1 MRITSL
7 SHKRR
12 VLIFYTKTAKMCQ
25 DIDKVVGRCEMTM
38 TEKDGF
44 TVYGR
49 QQLSLPVLLSVPH
62 AGRDY
67 PEIVFQSLRL
77 PRESLIRLEDRY
89 ADLLLRASVGSGIP
103 AIVAHKARAWIDLNR
118 DERDLDVEMVR
129 SANAADYPA
138 PGLKQR
144 GGLGLVPRRLAGDG
158 DIWKCQFEMAD
169 INTRIES
176 YHRPYHAEIDELL
189 KLMHAKFGVAILLDL
204 HSMPPIRQSQSVT
217 PPQFVVGDRFGQ
229 SCSSP
234 FSELLVEQIRLS
246 GYRAALNHP
255 YSGEHILRR
264 HARPRSNVH
273 ALQLEVDRSLY
284 LDSNLR
290 EPTHLL
296 GSISLLVANLARA
309 LASQAL
315 GSSTLIAA
323 E

>member
-1 MRITSL
+1 
-7 SHKRR
+7 
-12 VLIFYTKTAKMCQ
+12 
-25 DIDKVVGRCEMTM
+25 MTM

-49 QQLSLPVLLSVPH
+49 QQMSAPVLLSVPH

-67 PEIVFQSLRL
+67 PEIIFQSLRL

-89 ADLLLRASVGSGIP
+89 ADLLLRASVGNGVP

-129 SANAADYPA
+129 NAKASDYPA

-158 DIWKCQFEMAD
+158 DIWKCQFEMND
-169 INTRIES
+169 INARIES
-176 YHRPYHAEIDELL
+176 YHRPYHEEIEALL
-189 KLMHAKFGVAILLDL
+189 KQMRAKFGVAIIVDL
-204 HSMPPIRQSQSVT
+204 HSMPPIRQAQSGT

-229 SCSSP
+229 SCASP
-234 FSELLVEQIRLS
+234 YSELLVEQIRLS

-284 LDSNLR
+284 LDSHLR
-290 EPTHLL
+290 EPTHLV
-296 GSISLLVANLARA
+296 GSISLLVANLVRA
-309 LASQAL
+309 LANQAL
-315 GSSTLIAA
+315 GSATLIAA